1 MEIGFNKKEMLASK
15 NLVIDHDF
23 TNGIIFG
30 RTGSGKTTCAIL
42 PNIEDRIKNDFGII
56 VYDFKG
62 NLHLQVKYIAN
73 KYKKLDQ
80 VIEIGKPWGVKV
92 NLFDYLNIDTLSYI
106 VNETDTIDSYWN
118 DAARSLFA
126 TVARIHK
133 DMNYFFYE
141 LRDLFKY
148 DYLNNLEKEFI
159 KKLSYFQISKYVNSL
174 EDIKQFIENSLEA
187 IRVIEYKIGTID
199 KNKELKSTYD
209 VFKKSYEV
217 RCIKLKQLLETL
229 KYYTN
234 VKNDSRDTGRV
245 AVLNHLN
252 SILMNVA
259 SKDYLNV
266 SQIDVVE
273 ELRNGKIVIIDVSSL
288 NFNCMNVLN
297 LAIYSKLQRGLYNV
311 MKPVTI
317 FIDEAQKVLHK
328 DYLPQVDVCRESRF
342 EYILATQDEKLLKT
356 KLGTNKFEELYANIV
371 SKYSFATNS
380 NDINN
385 KFEYIDLN
393 TNRKAMANPM
403 FLDKKDLIK
412 VEHEFQKASLVL
424 AHSDYLADED
434 EIYILKYDETLIED
448 YKVVIQT
455 IDDDVIECKYISH
468 PNKYLFMKKYN
479 IKKVDYMYLF
489 EESINFE
496 VEEELEEDCG

>member
-1 MEIGFNKKEMLASK
+1 M
-15 NLVIDHDF
+15 
-23 TNGIIFG
+23 
-30 RTGSGKTTCAIL
+30 
-42 PNIEDRIKNDFGII
+42 
-56 VYDFKG
+56 
-62 NLHLQVKYIAN
+62 
-73 KYKKLDQ
+73 
-80 VIEIGKPWGVKV
+80 
-92 NLFDYLNIDTLSYI
+92 
-106 VNETDTIDSYWN
+106 
-118 DAARSLFA
+118 
-126 TVARIHK
+126 
-133 DMNYFFYE
+133 
-141 LRDLFKY
+141 
-148 DYLNNLEKEFI
+148 
-159 KKLSYFQISKYVNSL
+159 SYFQISTYVNSL

-187 IRVIEYKIGTID
+187 IRVIEYKIITID

-209 VFKKSYEV
+209 LFKKSYEV
-217 RCIKLKQLLETL
+217 RWIKLKQLLETL

-234 VKNDSRDTGRV
+234 VKNDSKDTGRV

-252 SILMNVA
+252 SILMKVA
-259 SKDYLNV
+259 NKDYLNV

-412 VEHEFQKASLVL
+412 VEHEFQKATLVL

-448 YKVVIQT
+448 YKVIIQT
-455 IDDDVIECKYISH
+455 IDDHIIECKYISY

-479 IKKVDYMYLF
+479 IQKVNYMYLF

-496 VEEELEEDCG
+496 FEEELELDCD